1 MITEIKNFITDEENE
16 ILMKYCTDDMI
27 SSEPTNGTPGFLIA
41 KGTGVNP
48 NEDEFLKN
56 LCNKMLSYVDK
67 TYEYVDY
74 VLFTRYDEGGIFKAH
89 SDFLDTSSTANVET
103 LKTGGQR
110 EYTFLLYLND
120 DCDGGETNFPIIN
133 NCVKLE
139 KNKMIYWK
147 NTLDDGGP
155 NILTKHESKLV
166 TKGTKFLMSIWV
178 RQQMVH
184 TTKTLL

>member
-1 MITEIKNFITDEENE
+1 MVTEIKNFITNEENE
-16 ILMKYCTDDMI
+16 ILMNYFTDDMI
-27 SSEPTNGTPGFLIA
+27 SSETTNGTPGFIIA
-41 KGTGVNP
+41 KGKGIDP
-48 NEDEFLKN
+48 NKDEFLKN
-56 LCNKMLSYVDK
+56 LCDKMLLHVGK
-67 TYEYVDY
+67 THEYIDY

-89 SDFLDTSSTANVET
+89 SDFLDTSSNTNVEI
-103 LKTGGQR
+103 LKNGGQR

-120 DCDGGETNFPIIN
+120 DCIGGETNFPMIN

-155 NILTKHESKLV
+155 NMLTKHESKLV

-178 RQQMVH
+178 RQQKVYSK
-184 TTKTLL
+184 KTLL

>member
-1 MITEIKNFITDEENE
+1 MIIEIKNLISNEENE
-16 ILMKYCTDDMI
+16 ILMKYFDDNMT
-27 SSEPTNGTPGFLIA
+27 SSETTNGTTGFIIA
-41 KGTGVNP
+41 KGKGVNP
-48 NEDEFLKN
+48 NGNDFLKN
-56 LCNKMLSYVDK
+56 ICNRMLSHVNK

-89 SDFLDTSSTANVET
+89 SDFLDTSSNINVEI
-103 LKTGGQR
+103 LKNGGQR

-120 DCDGGETNFPIIN
+120 DCIGGETNFPMIN

-147 NTLDDGGP
+147 NTLDSGGP
-155 NILTKHESKLV
+155 NMLTKHESKLV

-178 RQQMVH
+178 RQQKVYAE
-184 TTKTLL
+184 KSLL